1 MKKYI
6 YLVVLLLAFI
16 SCNKRKQGNESPPK
30 ILNEIFVADSLQN
43 ETTEFLLSDVVS
55 DIEIIPLETTE
66 QSAFKFLTNL
76 QVGAN
81 DIFINSRI
89 AVLRFDIN
97 GKFLHKIGSKGEG
110 PQDFIICNGIGIDD
124 QARLVHIAAAL
135 SSTNHI
141 RTFTYDGKF
150 VKSTR
155 VAEDGAYMSGS
166 THGEDRSYAFFNNQH
181 LFRRMLPVWDGS
193 KDIWLIQIQD
203 TAGNIKARF
212 YDPANYGSEGQIH
225 KHSADGKNIIPHYW
239 NEFSCVFNRY
249 NDKIN
254 FLFDTND
261 TIYQYNDVKAT
272 LKPRF
277 ILHCGS
283 RPTIT
288 EIRKL
293 DKSPEY
299 FKYVVVTD
307 VLETK
312 DWMFL
317 IAEKDN
323 LSYLLRFDKQTGSIQ
338 TIHTEGEIAE
348 SRIMQI
354 RYRKTDPP
362 GFTNDL
368 CGGLPFYPSFQT
380 EKRWIAQ
387 FDAADLLEK
396 VDLNEL
402 KNSDYLLP
410 SKRDKLVKI
419 IENLKEDDNP
429 VLMIATLK

>member
-1 MKKYI
+1 MKEYI
-6 YLVVLLLAFI
+6 CLLLLLLAFI
-16 SCNKRKQGNESPPK
+16 SCNKPKQGNESPPK
-30 ILNEIFVADSLQN
+30 ILTEIFVEDSLLN
-43 ETTEFLLSDVVS
+43 KTTEFLLSDVAD
-55 DIEIIPLETTE
+55 DIEIIPLETNE
-66 QSAFKFLTNL
+66 ESAFKFLTNL
-76 QVGAN
+76 QVGVT
-81 DIFINSRI
+81 DLFINSRI

-97 GKFLHKIGSKGEG
+97 GKFLHKIGSMGEG
-110 PQDFIICNGIGIDD
+110 PQDFIICEGIGIDD

-135 SSTNHI
+135 SSTNQI
-141 RTFTYDGKF
+141 RTFTYEGKF

-155 VAEDGAYMSGS
+155 IAEDGAYMSGS
-166 THGEDRSYAFFNNQH
+166 THGEDRSYTFFNNQH

-203 TAGNIKARF
+203 TVGNIKARF
-212 YDPANYGSEGQIH
+212 YDPANYGSESQIH
-225 KHSADGKNIIPHYW
+225 KQSADGKNIIPNYW

-249 NDKIN
+249 NDKAN

-277 ILHCGS
+277 IIHCGS
-283 RPTIT
+283 RPSIS

-323 LSYLLRFDKQTGSIQ
+323 LCYLLRFDKLTGSIQ

-380 EKRWIAQ
+380 EKQWIAQ
-387 FDAADLLEK
+387 YDAVDLLEN

-402 KNSDYLLP
+402 KNNDYLLP

-429 VLMIATLK
+429 VLMIVTLK